1 MGFGSRPISG
11 THFAYASRVRH
22 FTRSASAEV
31 ALRRTSGTMDPPK
44 PASIALPKHTNGL
57 NCDHRYVDKYHIQNT
72 MSLLGPVRTWGMSD
86 MSPLCAPKR
95 TSPAAPRAHA
105 LGCGFRN

>member
-11 THFAYASRVRH
+11 THFAYASRVRL

-31 ALRRTSGTMDPPK
+31 ALRRASGTMDTPK

-57 NCDHRYVDKYHIQNT
+57 NLRSQVWAKYHIQNA
-72 MSLLGPVRTWGMSD
+72 
-86 MSPLCAPKR
+86 MSPLGTFQTCPTVGRCPLPGADGHATYPAP
-95 TSPAAPRAHA
+95 
-105 LGCGFRN
+105 